1 MGNVNSTIT
10 SYALFSI
17 LAAAAVWYYYPR
29 SQAGRS
35 RTRGRSLLR
44 ANNTTTGKG
53 EPIQWSDSESKKS
66 TKAKAPR
73 KSVKKAVQE
82 AGQKAE
88 VYLSGAS
95 TAGADADDD
104 LSPVASP
111 TLNAVQKAPSGRD
124 VSDMLEEKAAPASV
138 LSIKASEKPVQQ
150 KKPQPQRQETPQET
164 KKQRQNRRK
173 AEEAKQQ
180 REEDEKER
188 QKLLEKQRRTAR
200 EARGE
205 PAKNGLQPAKA
216 PSSNAWASGRP
227 ASAVTSAPAHNGQL
241 LDTFDPDVVSTA
253 SSSEAGATNGTAPT
267 PDSMGNSR
275 EWASNLS
282 EEEQI
287 RILTE
292 DTTWNEV
299 KGKKQRKN
307 KPVEDVTDEGTDT
320 GVRKEAAPVKPAP
333 AVKAPAKQENRQPSS
348 RFAVLDTT
356 PEPVGHSLDSDWTV
370 A

>member
-10 SYALFSI
+10 SYALFSV

-29 SQAGRS
+29 NQAGRS
-35 RTRGRSLLR
+35 RARGRSLLR

-53 EPIQWSDSESKKS
+53 EPIQWSDSESKKP

-73 KSVKKAVQE
+73 KTVKKAVQE

-88 VYLSGAS
+88 AYLSNAS
-95 TAGADADDD
+95 TTGADADDD

-111 TLNAVQKAPSGRD
+111 TLNATQNAPSGRD
-124 VSDMLEEKAAPASV
+124 VSDMLEAKAPSASV
-138 LSIKASEKPVQQ
+138 LSIKPSEKPGQQ

-180 REEDEKER
+180 READEKER

-216 PSSNAWASGRP
+216 PSSNAWTAGRP
-227 ASAVTSAPAHNGQL
+227 APAVTSAPAHNGQL

-307 KPVEDVTDEGTDT
+307 KQVEDTTDDGTDT
-320 GVRKEAAPVKPAP
+320 GTRKEAAPVKPA

-348 RFAVLDTT
+348 RFAVLDDT